1 MTLAKVRFV
10 NARRKLLI
18 GAPVALAWVLLSS
31 TGLAAPL
38 VLENGPASLTIE
50 AYGNATA
57 GLGAADDLG
66 AGRDDARLDGA
77 LRLLA
82 RRDFVTAPNL
92 GARIVLRTSPEDR
105 LEIGEASLLLLGNAG
120 RLELGD
126 RQGLPDVLVGYAANN
141 FTFTGAEF
149 GPASG
154 PSLDPGGGLQ
164 LAFLEPALAD
174 QLLPL
179 TSLGFTAT
187 LAADESTKVLYVSPK
202 HRGFLAG
209 ISYAPDATDARVR
222 DLMQFG
228 LTHDT
233 YWADNALHVGG
244 SYSYGHGTRTQPL
257 HSVNVGATLILD
269 YDLQIGVSA
278 TYDGT
283 TGRARSADAL
293 SSASTF
299 GAVGSLNYNRGPWT
313 VGGYLQWAR
322 AEGDDAPGTDELRAG
337 EFGVSYRTGTR
348 VRLYGAYYYL
358 DFDDEGG
365 IGSLAETRG
374 GIFLVGLRAAL

>member
-1 MTLAKVRFV
+1 MGLATGHLV
-10 NARRKLLI
+10 NRIIKLLI
-18 GAPVALAWVLLSS
+18 GWPAGLTWALASP

-38 VLENGPASLTIE
+38 VLQNGQASLTVE
-50 AYGNATA
+50 AYANATA

-82 RRDFVTAPNL
+82 RRDFTAGPDL
-92 GARIVLRTSPEDR
+92 GARVVLRTSPEDR
-105 LEIGEASLLLLGNAG
+105 LEIGEASLLLLGKGG
-120 RLELGD
+120 RLEFGD
-126 RQGLPDVLVGYAANN
+126 RQGLPDVLVGYASNN

-164 LAFLEPALAD
+164 LAFLSPELAD

-187 LAADESTKVLYVSPK
+187 LAADESTKLLYVSPK
-202 HRGFLAG
+202 YRGLLAG
-209 ISYAPDATDARVR
+209 VSYAPDATDPGVH
-222 DLMQFG
+222 DLVQVG

-244 SYSYGHGTRTQPL
+244 SYSYGNSGRPL
-257 HSVNVGATLILD
+257 HSINVGATLVLD

-283 TGRARSADAL
+283 TGRIRSAD
-293 SSASTF
+293 SPSPASTF

-313 VGGYLQWAR
+313 VGGYLQWAQS
-322 AEGDDAPGTDELRAG
+322 EGDDDPGTDELRAG
-337 EFGVSYRTGTR
+337 ELGVSYRTSTR
-348 VRLYGAYYYL
+348 VRLYGAYYYV
-358 DFDDEGG
+358 DFSDEGG
-365 IGSLAETRG
+365 NGSLTDTRG
-374 GIFLVGLRAAL
+374 GVFLVGLRAAL

>member
-1 MTLAKVRFV
+1 MNRTL
-10 NARRKLLI
+10 KLAI
-18 GAPVALAWVLLSS
+18 GWLLPLAGS

-38 VLENGPASLTIE
+38 VLKNGQTNLTVE
-50 AYGNATA
+50 AFANATA

-82 RRDFVTAPNL
+82 RRDFVAGPDL
-92 GARIVLRTSPEDR
+92 GARVVLRTSPEDR
-105 LEIGEASLLLLGNAG
+105 LEIGEASLLLLGKGG
-120 RLELGD
+120 RLEFGD

-164 LAFLEPALAD
+164 LPFLAPELAD

-187 LAADESTKVLYVSPK
+187 LAADESTKLLYVSPK
-202 HRGFLAG
+202 YRGFLAG
-209 ISYAPDATDARVR
+209 VSYAPDATDPRVR
-222 DLMQFG
+222 DLVQVG

-233 YWADNALHVGG
+233 YWADNSLHVGG
-244 SYSYGHGTRTQPL
+244 SYSYGNASRPL
-257 HSVNVGATLILD
+257 HSINVGATLVLD

-283 TGRARSADAL
+283 TGRTRSAGAP
-293 SSASTF
+293 SPASAF

-322 AEGDDAPGTDELRAG
+322 AEGDDDPGNDVLRAG
-337 EFGVSYRTGTR
+337 ELGVSFRTSTR
-348 VRLYGAYYYL
+348 VRLYGAYYYV
-358 DFDDEGG
+358 DFSDEGSN
-365 IGSLAETRG
+365 GSLANTRG
-374 GIFLVGLRAAL
+374 GILLVGLRAAL

>member
-1 MTLAKVRFV
+1 MNRTI
-10 NARRKLLI
+10 KLLI
-18 GAPVALAWVLLSS
+18 GWPLALASS

-38 VLENGPASLTIE
+38 VLKNGQASLTVE
-50 AYGNATA
+50 AFANATA

-82 RRDFVTAPNL
+82 RRDFAAGPDL
-92 GARIVLRTSPEDR
+92 GARVVLRTSPEDR
-105 LEIGEASLLLLGNAG
+105 LEIGEASLLLLGKGG
-120 RLELGD
+120 RLEFGD
-126 RQGLPDVLVGYAANN
+126 RQGLPDVLVGYASNN

-164 LAFLEPALAD
+164 LEFLEPELAD

-202 HRGFLAG
+202 YRGFQAG
-209 ISYAPDATDARVR
+209 ISYAPDATDPRVR
-222 DLMQFG
+222 DLVQVG

-233 YWADNALHVGG
+233 YWADNSLHVGG
-244 SYSYGHGTRTQPL
+244 SYSYGNARRPL
-257 HSVNVGATLILD
+257 HSLNLGATLVLD
-269 YDLQIGVSA
+269 YDFQIGLSA

-283 TGRARSADAL
+283 TGRIPSAEAPSPT
-293 SSASTF
+293 SSF
-299 GAVGSLNYNRGPWT
+299 GAVGSLNYNRGAWT

-322 AEGDDAPGTDELRAG
+322 TEGDDDPGNDVLRAG
-337 EFGVSYRTGTR
+337 ELGVSYRTSTR
-348 VRLYGAYYYL
+348 VRLYGAYYYV
-358 DFDDEGG
+358 DFSDEGSS
-365 IGSLAETRG
+365 GSLANTRG